1 MQENEQQHHKD
12 QSSYAATASQKKAV
26 MGVKG
31 HLVFSKLNYPFDLMF
46 SFAVDWMHCVS
57 LGYVKYVMTLLTQDK
72 TRSYFIG
79 AASRMKILSDRLL
92 AIKPPDIVGR
102 YPRALN

>member
-1 MQENEQQHHKD
+1 
-12 QSSYAATASQKKAV
+12 

-31 HLVFSKLNYPFDLMF
+31 HLLFSKLNYPFDLMF